1 MNTIEVNTKEQLD
14 ELENESALTIE
25 GLAESSIPDFLNFLK
40 ENVGLKSETAYKI
53 SGSVMNLYYGLTG
66 SNAYPLDLTIVSVK
80 LSDIENVG
88 KLITLRFQFGGR
100 WFDDKV
106 DNKRRRQEQ
115 D

>member
-53 SGSVMNLYYGLTG
+53 SGEIMNYNYFLTG
-66 SNAYPLDLTIVSVK
+66 SNAYPPDLTIVSVK
-80 LSDIENVG
+80 LSNIENVG

-100 WFDDKV
+100 WFDDIV
-106 DNKRRRQEQ
+106 DNNRRRQEE